1 MITMNKLIKRGFL
14 FSVCV
19 LAAAA
24 LGSCA
29 SDDAEPTT
37 GSDNTAV
44 QVTAMVAN
52 SELSLT
58 RGADGL
64 DTSTGFSLLTSANSS
79 SKINIRVDNG
89 SGSYTNYAY
98 SLTGALAI
106 TAPATQPYFPAGVN
120 SVNVY
125 GWYPENGGST
135 TFTVQDNQQTDANY
149 CLSDV
154 MIAQPTTSTRAL
166 SGTPQTWNVTA
177 AALTFTHIM
186 SKVKVTLDPQA
197 GVTITQVK
205 LKNAKKTVALGTTG
219 SPVVTA
225 VTIGDASGDAGDIT
239 LLSGGSVTS
248 ASDAADKV
256 LCGVFPAQ
264 SITGDFLEITASFGG
279 QSNTITYSL
288 SSAKAFASN
297 QQYEITASVGV
308 VQTDQTVDIGNW
320 SAAGNS
326 PLEISVGSL
335 LDFGEITVQTSGS
348 FTYAADGSAHY
359 PSVLSVSY
367 TSFGNTTTTTTL
379 TSGTDYDVVYYT
391 SDGSTTITNSSI
403 TAAGTYYLA
412 VVGKGVYNGAKWKK
426 AFTLANA
433 ISGTPAVGSYLYA
446 DGFCSATASSALRTS
461 HGGRIVGV
469 IFSLTTSNADQAL
482 GYTHGYAVALQDA
495 STGATWSS
503 QTSLED
509 PNVVDLSFPYQNTM
523 AQAELIIRGDL
534 NGRMNTANAT
544 YVGSANTEAFYAAK
558 NYSVDVSG
566 FANSGWFLP
575 SIGQLWSMCDELGLM
590 DESLIGNSTYSNWGS
605 ENRTYGVWYGSYTAD
620 KVRTKLNSYLT
631 AAGNA
636 GETYSYFSGGAN
648 YGSTNT
654 AGSGTDITGNT
665 GFASAQSVYYWSSS
679 EWSAS
684 YAFGLSFGSG
694 GGLHFERGNAKSNSF
709 RVRPVLAF

>member
-1 MITMNKLIKRGFL
+1 MNKLIKRGFL

-37 GSDNTAV
+37 ASDNTAV
-44 QVTAMVAN
+44 QVTATVAN

-106 TAPATQPYFPAGVN
+106 TAPATPPYFPAGVN

-186 SKVKVTLDPQA
+186 SKVKVTLDPVA

-219 SPVVTA
+219 SPVVTT
-225 VTIGDASGDAGDIT
+225 VTVGDASGDAGDIT

-248 ASDAADKV
+248 ASAAADKV

-264 SITGDFLEITASFGG
+264 SISGNILEITASYGG
-279 QSNTITYSL
+279 LSNTITYTL

-297 QQYEITASVGV
+297 QQYEINATVG
-308 VQTDQTVDIGNW
+308 
-320 SAAGNS
+320 
-326 PLEISVGSL
+326 
-335 LDFGEITVQTSGS
+335 
-348 FTYAADGSAHY
+348 
-359 PSVLSVSY
+359 
-367 TSFGNTTTTTTL
+367 
-379 TSGTDYDVVYYT
+379 
-391 SDGSTTITNSSI
+391 
-403 TAAGTYYLA
+403 
-412 VVGKGVYNGAKWKK
+412 
-426 AFTLANA
+426 
-433 ISGTPAVGSYLYA
+433 
-446 DGFCSATASSALRTS
+446 
-461 HGGRIVGV
+461 
-469 IFSLTTSNADQAL
+469 
-482 GYTHGYAVALQDA
+482 
-495 STGATWSS
+495 
-503 QTSLED
+503 
-509 PNVVDLSFPYQNTM
+509 
-523 AQAELIIRGDL
+523 IIRTNETVAID
-534 NGRMNTANAT
+534 
-544 YVGSANTEAFYAAK
+544 S
-558 NYSVDVSG
+558 
-566 FANSGWFLP
+566 W
-575 SIGQLWSMCDELGLM
+575 
-590 DESLIGNSTYSNWGS
+590 
-605 ENRTYGVWYGSYTAD
+605 
-620 KVRTKLNSYLT
+620 T
-631 AAGNA
+631 AAGNNPINVSVGSVTDPAAMRTGDCMALNPLYWVAQYNIKTIKGVTDPATSAAATATAFYTYHAIPGNVFTFAHA
-636 GETYSYFSGGAN
+636 GKLA
-648 YGSTNT
+648 
-654 AGSGTDITGNT
+654 A
-665 GFASAQSVYYWSSS
+665 SSS
-679 EWSAS
+679 ENSNYDSGAKIADYHLPNRNEQVS
-684 YAFGLSFGSG
+684 IIPSQVTTGSG
-694 GGLHFERGNAKSNSF
+694 ANIFGQNNTSAASPYIMDQIACTVHGTNVPACKSYFLKVAALDYYAVRFVTIGSENNYASAWHYKMIPGSGLTIESYMLATKPTTEDKAKEILAALPYSSAWEGAANEAPTTSSPTGTGVVRRFMPASGWKVGSSSVADLHVGVRAHCVSATADGSSCFYWDINSSGYLFEYSDSQTNGRCVRLF
-709 RVRPVLAF
+709 RD